1 MQGHRGPAG
10 QRYERCL
17 RPIKVLKIPTGPQC
31 GPFFIQFRIISELD
45 LADQING
52 GLQSLLTGFP
62 FSRANH
68 SGICFDELGSLNLT
82 EKFFGVA
89 ADAFVMNF
97 ADNDTALGV
106 DHECTALSKTG
117 AFDHNAEVAGHLA
130 CRIAEHREFD
140 FLDGLGR
147 IVPSLVCEVCIGGNG
162 INFTANLLELCIV
175 SSQILKLGRADER
188 EVSRVEENH

>member
-1 MQGHRGPAG
+1 
-10 QRYERCL
+10 
-17 RPIKVLKIPTGPQC
+17 
-31 GPFFIQFRIISELD
+31 
-45 LADQING
+45 
-52 GLQSLLTGFP
+52 
-62 FSRANH
+62 
-68 SGICFDELGSLNLT
+68 
-82 EKFFGVA
+82 
-89 ADAFVMNF
+89 MNF

-175 SSQILKLGRADER
+175 ISQILKLGRADER
-188 EVSRVEENH
+188 EVSRVEENHGPLAFQVCVCDFFEFEALEGLDAERLKLGAY

>member
-17 RPIKVLKIPTGPQC
+17 RPIKVLKIPKGPQC

-106 DHECTALSKTG
+106 DHECTARARPALSIITPKLRVIWPVGSPSIGNST
-117 AFDHNAEVAGHLA
+117 
-130 CRIAEHREFD
+130 
-140 FLDGLGR
+140 FLMA
-147 IVPSLVCEVCIGGNG
+147 SEESCQ
-162 INFTANLLELCIV
+162 ALCVKCV
-175 SSQILKLGRADER
+175 S
-188 EVSRVEENH
+188 VETE